1 MTETPI
7 TKFPYELE
15 SLTWLDP
22 EHSVN
27 LEGVYCYCGQD
38 KELQGPQKFK
48 RLPMSWVI
56 VVQLSLYNLLKRH
69 PDRKFFQWKDEIC
82 KFIEGYW
89 DYLAPSKTKYS
100 TWNNTVAS
108 VLSIHT
114 EFVSGSS
121 MMHQTGWWTLRDNV
135 PPEKKDSSKSKS
147 ATKKLDVSISSNS
160 LKRKHTADKDDFYSF
175 SVRDV
180 KQKRGV
186 STTSSVKT
194 TVITTTLNNQIISGM
209 FPSSNFIPGRVN
221 PEKIRKAIDKSLE
234 KMNPQS
240 LESCDLEKIVARLYY
255 YARTNDRKEFQDHQ
269 SDNDY
274 LIETSK
280 SPREHFSKDPG
291 LSLSSQI
298 QSSFID
304 NGTTSNLAAVTTVDE
319 KDSTHVK
326 SEDIDTNKGPRLR
339 LIFKSSDSNTHDDS
353 LVKEIPNV
361 IEDPDK
367 SEKPNKKKRKKQ
379 SKNKFVMLDEREE
392 WELLQRLDNSRT
404 PLSPKTARFRRKLQ
418 LRRLKRGLG
427 LKIFDLD
434 DAVTQHLK
442 SNAELEPIATTASI
456 DIKKQSK
463 VENDIKETK
472 LETVNQ
478 VRDIEDNKVFEELS
492 HTPYENSFASRLYGI
507 PRLATTLTSKEMWS
521 SPYHG
526 RKLRP
531 YIYRDY
537 EMKPPKLKL
546 LEEIVSNAHRDD
558 NEWQPPPSSPID
570 FCYFQKTHLKQ
581 VNDLLQR
588 CFWPG
593 IDVTENLLF
602 PDYSVVAL
610 YKRLVIGCA
619 FMTPESY
626 ITYVAVASG
635 WQKSGIGKFMLYHI
649 IQNNNGKDITLHV
662 SANNPAMASFKPEEF
677 IVNFYDKYLPPGSFE
692 CKNAF
697 FVRLRQ

>member
-7 TKFPYELE
+7 TKFPYELD

-38 KELQGPQKFK
+38 KELDEPMLECEKCRQLFHSRCVNTLPKPLIAGDTFYEFQCSVCRQGPQKFK
-48 RLPMSWVI
+48 RLSMSWW
-56 VVQLSLYNLLKRH
+56 
-69 PDRKFFQWKDEIC
+69 WKDEIC

-147 ATKKLDVSISSNS
+147 ATKKIGAATSSNS
-160 LKRKHTADKDDFYSF
+160 LKRKHTGDKDDFYSF
-175 SVRDV
+175 SIRDV
-180 KQKRGV
+180 KQK
-186 STTSSVKT
+186 
-194 TVITTTLNNQIISGM
+194 Q
-209 FPSSNFIPGRVN
+209 
-221 PEKIRKAIDKSLE
+221 
-234 KMNPQS
+234 MNPQS
-240 LESCDLEKIVARLYY
+240 VDSCDLERIVSRLYY
-255 YARTNDRKEFQDHQ
+255 YSKANNRKDHQ

-274 LIETSK
+274 LIETSE
-280 SPREHFSKDPG
+280 SPREHFLKDPG
-291 LSLSSQI
+291 SSSSLSSQI
-298 QSSFID
+298 QSSLCD
-304 NGTTSNLAAVTTVDE
+304 NKTTNLTVVTTMGE

-326 SEDIDTNKGPRLR
+326 PEEVDTNKGPRLR
-339 LIFKSSDSNTHDDS
+339 LIIKSTDNKTHDGS
-353 LVKEIPNV
+353 LVKEVSSI

-367 SEKPNKKKRKKQ
+367 SEKQNKKKRKKPF
-379 SKNKFVMLDEREE
+379 KKFIMLDEREE

-404 PLSPKTARFRRKLQ
+404 PLSPKA
-418 LRRLKRGLG
+418 LKRGLG
-427 LKIFDLD
+427 LQIFDLD
-434 DAVTQHLK
+434 DTVTQHLK

-456 DIKKQSK
+456 DIKKQPK
-463 VENDIKETK
+463 VETDIKETK
-472 LETVNQ
+472 LEAVNQ
-478 VRDIEDNKVFEELS
+478 EGDKKIEDNRVLEKLS

-507 PRLATTLTSKEMWS
+507 PRLATTLTSKETWS

-537 EMKPPKLKL
+537 EMRPSKLKL
-546 LEEIVSNAHRDD
+546 LEEIVSHAHRND

-570 FCYFQKTHLKQ
+570 FCNFQKTHLKQ

-610 YKRLVIGCA
+610 YKRLVVGCA

-649 IQNNNGKDITLHV
+649 IQNNSGKDITLHV